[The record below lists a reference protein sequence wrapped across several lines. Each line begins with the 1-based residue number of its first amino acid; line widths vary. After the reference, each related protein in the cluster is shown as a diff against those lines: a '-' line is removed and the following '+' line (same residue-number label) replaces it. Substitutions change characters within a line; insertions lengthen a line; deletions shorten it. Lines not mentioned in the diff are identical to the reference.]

1 MKCVMVPALRE
12 EASKRLKDWDLW
24 GPLLLCLALSII
36 LAWNHSDGSM
46 VFQIVFIV
54 VWLGSA
60 IVTVNGQLL
69 GGSISFFQSVCV
81 LGYCLCPLTISA
93 LIVKLFLSSLHVLI
107 QFLVALLG
115 FGWSTYSS
123 YGFISDMVQ
132 ADRKALAVYPLCLF
146 YLFLALFII
155 L

>member
-1 MKCVMVPALRE
+1 MIEYWPGTTRTGRW
-12 EASKRLKDWDLW
+12 SSRLSSSSFGSVL
-24 GPLLLCLALSII
+24 PSLLSTDNCSA
-36 LAWNHSDGSM
+36 APCKTQDEGS
-46 VFQIVFIV
+46 
-54 VWLGSA
+54 
-60 IVTVNGQLL
+60 
-69 GGSISFFQSVCV
+69 SFFQSVCV